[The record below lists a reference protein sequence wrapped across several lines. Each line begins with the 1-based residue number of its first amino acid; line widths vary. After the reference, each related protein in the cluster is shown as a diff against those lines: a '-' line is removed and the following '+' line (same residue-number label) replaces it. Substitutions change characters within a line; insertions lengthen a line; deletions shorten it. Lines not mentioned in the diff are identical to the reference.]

1 VRGPKWGVEHVEE
14 LAPEA
19 KLHPLGQMKLAL
31 EGEVRLRRS
40 EGSSTLRL
48 KSPCCSVVAAVNA
61 ALLRILPPGQAKFH
75 LMVALDHRQI
85 VDEIETTSFF

>member
-1 VRGPKWGVEHVEE
+1 
-14 LAPEA
+14 
-19 KLHPLGQMKLAL
+19 
-31 EGEVRLRRS
+31 
-40 EGSSTLRL
+40 LRL

-75 LMVALDHRQI
+75 LMVALDHLQI